1 MFTEGLYT
9 ESPRLDDNNRMRVD
23 DLELNPETQAKV
35 AALWPQVTEENL
47 MELTDYQGY
56 NDAFLNLFGFG
67 AEGVDY
73 DADISPLVAEE
84 FLA

>member
-1 MFTEGLYT
+1 MSTVLSAPHDAT
-9 ESPRLDDNNRMRVD
+9 
-23 DLELNPETQAKV
+23 V
-35 AALWPQVTEENL
+35 APSGENL